1 MPALNEAAAIEETIA
16 SIPVDEF
23 RTRGYE
29 AEIIVVDNGSVDQTS
44 EIATRAGARVI
55 SEPKLG
61 YGNAYRRGFAEAR
74 GAVICTMDADQTYPA
89 EVMPELVSRLFDDE
103 LDFINTNRFVMM
115 SNGVMSR
122 RNRLGN
128 ALLTGLTRTLFR
140 HPFRDSQSGMWVF
153 RAELLDRMSLTAGGM
168 AMSQEIKLEAASHL
182 KARCAEVPIEYRY
195 RVGESKLKVWRDG
208 IGNLA
213 HLARKRIR

>member
-1 MPALNEAAAIEETIA
+1 MPALNEAAAIEATIA

-23 RTRGYE
+23 HDRGFE
-29 AEIIVVDNGSVDQTS
+29 TEIIVVDNGSVDQTS
-44 EIATRAGARVI
+44 EIAEQAGARVVA
-55 SEPKLG
+55 EPKKG
-61 YGNAYRRGFAEAR
+61 YGNAYRRGFSEAK
-74 GAVICTMDADQTYPA
+74 GAVICTMDADKTYPA
-89 EVMPELVSRLFDDE
+89 KVMPELVSRLFDEE
-103 LDFINTNRFVMM
+103 LDFINTNRFVLM

-128 ALLTGLTRTLFR
+128 AVLTAITRTLFH

-168 AMSQEIKLEAASHL
+168 AMSQEIKLEAASRL
-182 KARCAEVPIEYRY
+182 KARCAEVPIEYSY
-195 RVGESKLKVWRDG
+195 RVGESKLNVWRDG
-208 IGNLA
+208 IANLA